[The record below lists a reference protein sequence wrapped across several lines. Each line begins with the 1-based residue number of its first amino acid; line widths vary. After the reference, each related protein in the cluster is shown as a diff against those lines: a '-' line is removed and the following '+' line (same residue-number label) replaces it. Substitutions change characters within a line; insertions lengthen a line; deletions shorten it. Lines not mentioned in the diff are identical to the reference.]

1 MMPTSHSPQAWR
13 ERAAFAGLVLLFVA
27 LASGYALRTAPWQAP
42 DEPAHY
48 NYIAQL
54 AAGGC
59 CPVISAG
66 DWDSAYLSELT
77 TARFAPETLDRL
89 SSVQYEDHQ
98 PPLYYLLLTPVYTL
112 SGGSLLALRLA
123 SVGIAALALVLTCL
137 SLRMLLG
144 AARWP
149 VAWAA
154 AAVIA
159 FIPQHLAIAGAV
171 NNDGLAELVVAAA
184 LLLALR
190 HLRDGR
196 VPAWVLG
203 VLLGAGLLTKASTV
217 LLAGLLPLALL
228 LRAWL
233 EREAQPRWAAQFV
246 RRAALLAV
254 PALVLGGLWWA
265 RNLSVYGPPDVL
277 GLRAHDAVVVDQLRT
292 RTVIA
297 DIGVAAYLE
306 RGARTTFNSF
316 WGQFGWMALPLPEWT
331 YSAIA
336 LFTGVCLLGWLA
348 RARAGGRVALADE
361 RWQRAGL
368 LLVAA
373 LGSAALAQFVY
384 YNFEFYQMQGRYL
397 FPGLIAFGLLLALGL
412 DGWGLLLAKRYP
424 GLRFRVQSLVLLL
437 MPLNLWLL
445 WRIIPLLAP

>member
-1 MMPTSHSPQAWR
+1 MMMTSHSPQAWR
-13 ERAAFAGLVLLFVA
+13 ERAAFTGLVLLFVA

-54 AAGGC
+54 AARGC
-59 CPVISAG
+59 CPVIATG

-77 TARFAPETLDRL
+77 TARFAPETLGRL

-98 PPLYYLLLTPVYTL
+98 PPLYYLLLTPVYAL

-137 SLRMLLG
+137 ALRTLLG

-149 VAWAA
+149 LAWGA

-159 FIPQHLAIAGAV
+159 LIPQHLAIAGAV
-171 NNDGLAELVVAAA
+171 NNDGLAELIVAAA

-196 VPAWVLG
+196 VPAWALG
-203 VLLGAGLLTKASTV
+203 VVLGAGLLTKASTI

-228 LRAWL
+228 LRVWL
-233 EREAQPRWAAQFV
+233 ERGTQPRWATRLA

-254 PALVLGGLWWA
+254 PALVLGGVWWA

-297 DIGVAAYLE
+297 DIGVSAYLE

-316 WGQFGWMALPLPEWT
+316 WGQFGWMALPLPAWT
-331 YSAIA
+331 YNAIA

-348 RARAGGRVALADE
+348 RARAGRRAALADE
-361 RWQRAGL
+361 HWQRAGL
-368 LLVAA
+368 LLVAV
-373 LGSAALAQFVY
+373 LGAAALAQFVY
-384 YNFEFYQMQGRYL
+384 YNLEFYQMQGRYL
-397 FPGLIAFGLLLALGL
+397 FPGLLAFGLLLAPGL
-412 DGWGLLLAKRYP
+412 DGWGLLLARRWP
-424 GLRFRVQSLVLLL
+424 GLRFGVQSLVLLL
-437 MPLNLWLL
+437 IPLNLWLL